1 MPSDLSFRNWR
12 LAGGAIREPRILM
25 RALIGVLLAANLV
38 AAVIAFA
45 PFGMSADGLRQ
56 QQAALGRQLA
66 EMERRNAASV
76 RLVANVETA
85 RREGDRFLEKY
96 VLDRRTVSSAIAEE
110 LNRMAQ
116 AAGIRPLP
124 SGEDLLPVEGSDT
137 LQMLTITAGFEGSY
151 ASLKKF
157 VDLLDKSP
165 RFLIVERMD
174 VQSPQQQQQQAAQLV
189 TVGLKVDTFVREAAG
204 AAL

>member
-1 MPSDLSFRNWR
+1 M
-12 LAGGAIREPRILM
+12 REPRILM
-25 RALIGVLLAANLV
+25 RALIGALLGANLA

-45 PFGMSADGLRQ
+45 PFGVSSEGLRQ
-56 QQAALGRQLA
+56 QQADLGRQLA
-66 EMERRNAASV
+66 EMERLNAASA

-85 RREGDRFLEKY
+85 RREGDQFLGKY
-96 VLDRRTVSSAIAEE
+96 VMDRRTVASAVSEE

-124 SGEDLLPVEGSDT
+124 SGEELQPIEGSDT
-137 LQMLTITAGFEGSY
+137 LQMLTITAGYEGSY

-174 VQSPQQQQQQAAQLV
+174 VVSPQQQQAQAAQLV
-189 TVGLKVDTFVREAAG
+189 TVGLKVDTFVREAPG
-204 AAL
+204 ASL